1 VPTARATISTSE
13 GAVADEREAR
23 GLEEGTKLPK
33 LGMGPIRREQICRAA
48 AAVIARDGFG
58 GTTMRLVAEE
68 AGVSTGMLNHYFANR
83 AEMLTQALEYVSER
97 SQLRYERAIEGIPP
111 GVERLEALLDSVL
124 GDDAEAIE
132 TWRVWINATGEA
144 MRLPELRRTI
154 EERLSH
160 WFELVD
166 VALEGLVEA
175 NAGEAI
181 PWAWRVDALLTGLAT
196 QALTSEAEL
205 YGERI
210 REEVVR
216 MVLAGGGREDIAL
229 RREFAR

>member
-1 VPTARATISTSE
+1 
-13 GAVADEREAR
+13 
-23 GLEEGTKLPK
+23 
-33 LGMGPIRREQICRAA
+33 
-48 AAVIARDGFG
+48 
-58 GTTMRLVAEE
+58 
-68 AGVSTGMLNHYFANR
+68 
-83 AEMLTQALEYVSER
+83 
-97 SQLRYERAIEGIPP
+97 
-111 GVERLEALLDSVL
+111 
-124 GDDAEAIE
+124 
-132 TWRVWINATGEA
+132 

-166 VALEGLVEA
+166 VALEGLVEE

-210 REEVVR
+210 RGEVVR